1 MDASLRAAAALG
13 WPFKPGDKV
22 TVTPG
27 QDWRA
32 DWQGVVLEV
41 TGCFLDRQG
50 YMRVMVSEDYPRDGG
65 TDDMLADDL
74 SPA

>member
-1 MDASLRAAAALG
+1 MDAAMMTAAIAG

-22 TVTPG
+22 TVKPG
-27 QDWRA
+27 HDWRA

-50 YMRVMVSEDYPRDGG
+50 YMRVMVSENYPRDGG

>member
-1 MDASLRAAAALG
+1 MDASLMVAAQMG

-32 DWQGVVLEV
+32 DWQDIVLEV
-41 TGCFLDRQG
+41 TGCFMDRQG
-50 YMRVMVSEDYPRDGG
+50 HMRVMVSEDYPRDGG
-65 TDDMLADDL
+65 TVDMLADDL
-74 SPA
+74 CLA